1 VPAAQLLIDRA
12 AAGRAPVLEL
22 APQEITVHAST
33 QDREVV
39 RRFRG
44 LPFARW
50 NDARGYFDACGT
62 WKNCEEVEL
71 KQLVLNLQN
80 FRNPRAP
87 ETRHKTT
94 EDLDR
99 PLQAEDWSRIRCH
112 QEAGIPGV
120 QLQLVPPL
128 VYLIA
133 PALRFHPST
142 DVLLEFLRPEM
153 EVLRIGLAESW
164 RRGLRG
170 MLRQ

>member
-1 VPAAQLLIDRA
+1 LFGVFVGCFLRA
-12 AAGRAPVLEL
+12 G
-22 APQEITVHAST
+22 TM
-33 QDREVV
+33 REVILTLAE
-39 RRFRG
+39 RG
-44 LPFARW
+44 
-50 NDARGYFDACGT
+50 
-62 WKNCEEVEL
+62 KNCEEVEL

-99 PLQAEDWSRIRCH
+99 PLQAEDYWSRLRCH
-112 QEAGIPGV
+112 QEAGDLARYGYFPGV

-153 EVLRIGLAESW
+153 EVIRIGLAESW